1 MCDYSLK
8 HMVSRPAKV
17 GEKLVTTQ
25 FSNSITRG
33 FSAPGKPNVAV
44 CVLPGT
50 ELSFAEEVRAN
61 AANPVEAIVNGVK
74 KIIGVPPRPSYRT
87 ATFVQVNKDKAC
99 LHHDALRFPD
109 GSIVLLT
116 NLDPGQE
123 ATVLTLPADPAT
135 LQGKAREE
143 AEEEQRQADYV

>member
-17 GEKLVTTQ
+17 GEKLMATQ

-33 FSAPGKPNVAV
+33 FSAPGEPNVAV

-116 NLDPGQE
+116 NLDPGQA

-135 LQGKAREE
+135 LQGKEREE
-143 AEEEQRQADYV
+143 AKEEQRQADYV

>member
-8 HMVSRPAKV
+8 HMLSRPAKV
-17 GEKLVTTQ
+17 GEKLVTTM
-25 FSNSITRG
+25 FSSSITKG
-33 FSAPGKPNVAV
+33 FSAPGERNVAV

-50 ELSFAEEVRAN
+50 ELSFAEEVSAS
-61 AANPVEAIVNGVK
+61 AGNPVEAIVNGVK
-74 KIIGVPPRPSYRT
+74 KIIGVPPQPSYRT
-87 ATFVQVNKDKAC
+87 ATFIQVNKDKAC
-99 LHHDALRFPD
+99 VHHDALRFPD

-116 NLDPGQE
+116 NLEPGQA

-135 LQGKAREE
+135 LQDKARE

>member
-8 HMVSRPAKV
+8 HMSSRPAKV
-17 GEKLVTTQ
+17 GDKLVTTK

-33 FSAPGKPNVAV
+33 FSAPGESNVAV

-50 ELSFAEEVRAN
+50 ELSFAEEVRAS
-61 AANPVEAIVNGVK
+61 AANPVEAIVSGIK
-74 KIIGVPPRPSYRT
+74 EMIGVPPKAGHRT
-87 ATFVQVNKDKAC
+87 ATFVQVNKHNAC

-116 NLDPGQE
+116 NLDPGQG

-135 LQGKAREE
+135 LQDKAREK